1 MELLPQFH
9 FSMPRL
15 FDFFFHSMYFLA
27 HNIMPKDHFPLEFE
41 FLLKAAV
48 PIETIVL

>member
-1 MELLPQFH
+1 MELLPQFP

-15 FDFFFHSMYFLA
+15 FDFFFHPICLSE
-27 HNIMPKDHFPLEFE
+27 NPMPKDHFPSEFE

-48 PIETIVL
+48 PIKTIVL